1 VRTWIALLIAS
12 TAACTAVEAPGDRAA
27 TAVRAAEPPAAPA
40 IAVATLPRIPLVSL
54 DGQPT
59 RLDQLAAGKPA
70 LVSFWATW
78 CDACA
83 AELAALNR
91 LHDRATASGALVIGV
106 DVGEPR
112 DKASAFVRE
121 HGLAYAQLVDEKM
134 ELADALGQKRLPATL
149 VLDRQGRVVFVGAAL
164 DEKALA
170 AFRAAMEH

>member
-1 VRTWIALLIAS
+1 VRTWIALLIVS
-12 TAACTAVEAPGDRAA
+12 TAACTTAEAPPDRAPA
-27 TAVRAAEPPAAPA
+27 AVRAADPAPV
-40 IAVATLPRIPLVSL
+40 AVASLPRVPLVGL
-54 DGQPT
+54 DGQAT

-91 LHDRATASGALVIGV
+91 LHDRAAASGALVIGV

-112 DKASAFVRE
+112 DKAGAFARD
-121 HGLAYAQLVDEKM
+121 HGLKYAQLVDEKM

-149 VLDRQGRVVFVGAAL
+149 VLDRQGHVVFVGGAL

-170 AFRAAMEH
+170 AFRGVMER